1 MEDRA
6 LMFALAE
13 IITTVDKMRGTTME
27 QKHQQTVVGPH
38 LVLLPFT
45 WFFFIIIPFV

>member
-13 IITTVDKMRGTTME
+13 IITTVDKMRGTTMK
-27 QKHQQTVVGPH
+27 QKLQQTVVLAH
-38 LVLLPFT
+38 
-45 WFFFIIIPFV
+45 I